1 LILYIQIILQ
11 LLNVEWSFKIYP
23 LPTLVTVCYAK
34 VPEGGASVSTPLQ
47 PSSMAKT
54 SEFMVLI
61 GSLGSENWVFFGI
74 PQVPNGE
81 NDD

>member
-1 LILYIQIILQ
+1 
-11 LLNVEWSFKIYP
+11 
-23 LPTLVTVCYAK
+23 